1 MIEPIKQF
9 NNLESE
15 KPENFRERERER
27 VNRNRRTA
35 KNH

>member
-15 KPENFRERERER
+15 KPENFRER
-27 VNRNRRTA
+27 VNRDRRTA

>member
-15 KPENFRERERER
+15 KPENFRERERES
-27 VNRNRRTA
+27 
-35 KNH
+35 